1 LCLIAYF
8 TKMRCSDVRV
18 ERCTC
23 DLCHVWILYM
33 VRDGNYLPTPRDQV
47 VPEKSVRNY
56 RFALPKISE
65 GHRFNVR
72 MSRTWIGG
80 EETVGHRKETVGHR
94 KETPWNPGL
103 YYLLTFLLTS

>member
-1 LCLIAYF
+1 
-8 TKMRCSDVRV
+8 MR
-18 ERCTC
+18 
-23 DLCHVWILYM
+23 ILYI

-56 RFALPKISE
+56 RFALRKISK

-80 EETVGHRKETVGHR
+80 EETVGHRKET
-94 KETPWNPGL
+94 PWNPGL
-103 YYLLTFLLTS
+103 CYYLLTFLLTS